1 MKLFSLRTLLGAVVA
16 SFLTL
21 SAVAQTPNGQIKA
34 ARVEGEVTKI
44 DAAGAK
50 TPIANGDIL
59 MTSDTIQT
67 GAKASVVL
75 VFQNGSTVRVAEGSK
90 LRIDKFLMDPLA
102 DPAALAAATDEPSP
116 SQTELNL
123 EFGEIVGNVKKLK
136 TTSNYTIKTPVG
148 AAGIRGTTFRIV
160 FRPTG
165 DGRAFNFQVTTAE
178 GLVVFEGTSAGSG
191 APVEVPADQ
200 EIVVTV
206 VVENGNYQV
215 TGPVQT
221 KDISAEAKQQI
232 ADVVEQVKE
241 AVKDTPPPGGNP
253 NPPSVP
259 ADPNPPGNP
268 TPPVQTPPDLTSGGG
283 QG

>member
-16 SFLTL
+16 TFLTL
-21 SAVAQTPNGQIKA
+21 SAVAQSSNGQIKA
-34 ARVEGEVTKI
+34 ARVEGEVTRI
-44 DAAGAK
+44 DAAGAT
-50 TPIANGDIL
+50 TPVSNGDIFT
-59 MTSDTIQT
+59 TSDTIQT
-67 GAKASVVL
+67 GEKGSVVL
-75 VFQNGSTVRVAEGSK
+75 VFQNGSTVRIASATK
-90 LRIDKFLMDPLA
+90 LRVDKFLMDPLA
-102 DPAALAAATDEPSP
+102 DPAGLAAATEEPSP

-136 TTSNYTIKTPVG
+136 GTSNYTIKTPVG

-191 APVEVPADQ
+191 APVEVAADQ

-206 VVENGNYQV
+206 VVENGNFQF
-215 TGPVQT
+215 TGPVQS

-232 ADVVEQVKE
+232 TEVVGQALE
-241 AVKDTPPPGGNP
+241 AVKETPPPTGNP
-253 NPPSVP
+253 PNNPPSTP
-259 ADPNPPGNP
+259 ANPPVESA
-268 TPPVQTPPDLTSGGG
+268 PPVQKPPVLTDGAGRG
-283 QG
+283 